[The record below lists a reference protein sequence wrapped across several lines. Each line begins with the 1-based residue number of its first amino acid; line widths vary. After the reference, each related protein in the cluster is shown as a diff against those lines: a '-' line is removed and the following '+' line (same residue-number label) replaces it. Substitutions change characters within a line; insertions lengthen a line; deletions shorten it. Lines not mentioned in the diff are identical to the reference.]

1 MASIPMLKARCM
13 VLPVV
18 PLVGVVW
25 ARHLPC
31 DVVFS
36 SSVEYLVG
44 SNFKT
49 ASVTYRALVLG
60 TDACAPW

>member
-1 MASIPMLKARCM
+1 MLEAGCV

-18 PLVGVVW
+18 PLVGVGVVW

-31 DVVFS
+31 DIVFS
-36 SSVEYLVG
+36 FSVEYLVG

-49 ASVTYRALVLG
+49 ASITYRAVVLG
-60 TDACAPW
+60 PDACAP